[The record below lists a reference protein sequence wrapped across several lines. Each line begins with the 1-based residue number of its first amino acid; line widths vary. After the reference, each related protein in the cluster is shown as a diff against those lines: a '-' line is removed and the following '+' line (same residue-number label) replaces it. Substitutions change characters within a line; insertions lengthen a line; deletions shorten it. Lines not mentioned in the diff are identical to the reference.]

1 MKRIICAIVL
11 IYIIVIMGLYKM
23 GIVLF
28 DININSEIKEEAV
41 ILEYIKDTDYMH
53 VYKAK
58 IIDKNKSKSKNKNVI
73 LYVKK
78 QDKKE
83 KNTGIDIEKGRNN
96 ETRLEIGDVLLIEGD
111 FKQPETQRNYGGF
124 NYKMYLRSKNIYGSI
139 KVNEYK
145 KISKKKGVYWGLKR
159 FINAIRQS
167 IIKLFN
173 NKLSIKNA
181 SLLRGLIIGDKSDIK
196 EDVLESFRN
205 ASLSHILAISGAHF
219 SYIILI
225 LNFINKKIKVK
236 NLGNL
241 LSILVMLFFM
251 ELTGST
257 TSVLRAGIMNIVVI
271 FSKLI
276 YRKCDF
282 WTNLSFS
289 LLIQMLINPYVIFD
303 VGLQLSYLGVI
314 GIVTLYE
321 KVFRILKLK
330 IISVTIAANIIIIPI
345 MMYNFNTLSFSFIIS
360 NIFASILLGPIIILG
375 ILSVIFRFKIIFL
388 ILNILLSLLTKIADI
403 FGSIE
408 FLSIYV
414 ITPSIISIFLYYLIV
429 YILFYKVK
437 SCKKM
442 KKVLALLICAVLIFN
457 LNYEL
462 INAKIKQDL
471 LINFVDVSQGDCT
484 LIRFEGKNILI
495 DGGGSA
501 DKNNNIGKQVLLPYL
516 LDRKITNIDY
526 MIFSH
531 FDSDHAQGLMYI
543 LNKIKVRKIII
554 GIQKES
560 YPNYIKLC
568 DIVEK
573 HNKKQKNKKDRIE
586 INTILEG
593 DSINIKELKLICLW
607 PNSKKAINENG
618 INNNSLV
625 LKLLYGKISML
636 FTGDIEEIAE
646 KEILKEYKLNQEL
659 LKSTILK
666 VAHHGSKTSSSDELL
681 KVVSPSIALIG
692 VGKDNKFG
700 HPSNENIQKFKN
712 NKIAVYRTDQMGE
725 IAIKVSNMG
734 KIKIDNKIKNNKEN
748 NKENNK

>member
-1 MKRIICAIVL
+1 
-11 IYIIVIMGLYKM
+11 M
-23 GIVLF
+23 GIVPF
-28 DININSEIKEEAV
+28 DININYEIKEKAV

-58 IIDKNKSKSKNKNVI
+58 IIDKNKSKNKNVI
-73 LYVKK
+73 LYIKK

-83 KNTGIDIEKGRNN
+83 KNNGIDIEKGRNN
-96 ETRLEIGDVLLIEGD
+96 EIRFEIGDVLLIEGD

-159 FINAIRQS
+159 FIYEIRQS

-236 NLGNL
+236 KLGYL

-271 FSKLI
+271 ISKLI

-282 WTNLSFS
+282 WTNLSLS

-321 KVFRILKLK
+321 KVFRILKFK

-408 FLSIYV
+408 FLSINV
-414 ITPSIISIFLYYLIV
+414 ITPSIISIFIYYLIV
-429 YILFYKVK
+429 YIVFYKVK
-437 SCKKM
+437 SCMKLKKF
-442 KKVLALLICAVLIFN
+442 LILLICAVLILN
-457 LNYEL
+457 LNYEA
-462 INAKIKQDL
+462 INATIKQEL
-471 LINFVDVSQGDCT
+471 LINFIDVSQGDCT

-495 DGGGSA
+495 DGGGST

-516 LDRKITNIDY
+516 LDKKITNIDY
-526 MIFSH
+526 MIISH
-531 FDSDHAQGLMYI
+531 FDSDHSQGLMYI
-543 LNKIKVRKIII
+543 INKIKVRKIII
-554 GIQKES
+554 GIQKER

-568 DIVEK
+568 NIVEN

-607 PNSKKAINENG
+607 PNSKKLINENS

-625 LKLLYGKISML
+625 LKLLYGKFSML

-646 KEILKEYKLNQEL
+646 KVILKEYNLNQEL

-700 HPSNENIQKFKN
+700 HPSNENIQKLKN
-712 NKIAVYRTDQMGE
+712 NKISVYRTDKMGE
-725 IAIKVSNMG
+725 IAMKVSNMG
-734 KIKIDNKIKNNKEN
+734 KIKIDNKIKEN
-748 NKENNK
+748 NKDKNK